1 MLLATPEVVV
11 GSNARHYQALM
22 DATFL
27 QRGGKVEALPSS
39 VVIFV
44 CDFDPFGK
52 DLRLY
57 DCRTTC
63 IQTRDVVP
71 DRRCSV
77 YLSATATGGEVSD
90 DLDAFLRYVRGEDVR
105 GNAFVDGVR
114 EVVHSCLEDESWM
127 EAYMTLEEYYENE
140 VKQRVKVGVKKG
152 VEEAVGK
159 AAKQTKLDTFSALV
173 RDGLLDVG
181 VAAERAGVSAEE
193 MTKLAAE
200 VR

>member
-1 MLLATPEVVV
+1 MRT
-11 GSNARHYQALM
+11 
-22 DATFL
+22 
-27 QRGGKVEALPSS
+27 
-39 VVIFV
+39 I
-44 CDFDPFGK
+44 
-52 DLRLY
+52 
-57 DCRTTC
+57 CR
-63 IQTRDVVP
+63 
-71 DRRCSV
+71 
-77 YLSATATGGEVSD
+77 
-90 DLDAFLRYVRGEDVR
+90 LRYVRGEDVR
-105 GNAFVDGVR
+105 GNVFVDGVR

-159 AAKQTKLDTFSALV
+159 AVGKAVEEAVGKAAKQTKLDTFSALV

-193 MTKLAAE
+193 MTKLAAM

>member
-1 MLLATPEVVV
+1 MLLVTPEVVV
-11 GSNARHYQALM
+11 GFNARHYQALM

-27 QRGGKVEALPSS
+27 QRGRKVEALPSS

-127 EAYMTLEEYYENE
+127 EAFMTLEEYYENE
-140 VKQRVKVGVKKG
+140 VKQ
-152 VEEAVGK
+152 
-159 AAKQTKLDTFSALV
+159 AAKQTKLDTFAELV
-173 RDGLLDVG
+173 RDGLIG
-181 VAAERAGVSAEE
+181 IEVAAERAGVSAEE
-193 MTKLAAE
+193 MAKLAAE
-200 VR
+200 VH

>member
-1 MLLATPEVVV
+1 MRTIC
-11 GSNARHYQALM
+11 RK
-22 DATFL
+22 
-27 QRGGKVEALPSS
+27 RGG
-39 VVIFV
+39 
-44 CDFDPFGK
+44 C
-52 DLRLY
+52 
-57 DCRTTC
+57 
-63 IQTRDVVP
+63 
-71 DRRCSV
+71 
-77 YLSATATGGEVSD
+77 GEN
-90 DLDAFLRYVRGEDVR
+90 VR

-114 EVVHSCLEDESWM
+114 EAVHSCLEDESWM